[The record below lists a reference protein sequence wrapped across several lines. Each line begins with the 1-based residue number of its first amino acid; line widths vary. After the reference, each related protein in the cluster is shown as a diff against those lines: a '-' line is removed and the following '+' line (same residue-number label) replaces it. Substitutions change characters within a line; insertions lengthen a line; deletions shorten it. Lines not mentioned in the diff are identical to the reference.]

1 MSHVAATTGDGSGTA
16 VNVLFINIPIIIT
29 ADKMMI
35 HQYHSRSR
43 NLGVASGAG
52 AGEVL
57 TGDGEAAPRAQAII
71 EL

>member
-1 MSHVAATTGDGSGTA
+1 MSHVAATTGTGAA

-43 NLGVASGAG
+43 NLGVAAG
-52 AGEVL
+52 AGDGAGVL
-57 TGDGEAAPRAQAII
+57 TGDGEAAFEQAII